1 MPKEYLSPER
11 ANALDLVS
19 KAENIY
25 RMYNDET
32 GDAASG
38 HVVRS
43 NGINLFVLP
52 GKGYIPISGS
62 IPTSYELTQAR
73 LHGYK
78 NIRNITNDIMAMIA
92 MSTVD

>member
-25 RMYNDET
+25 RMYNKET

-38 HVVRS
+38 HIVRS
-43 NGINLFVLP
+43 NGINLYVLP
-52 GKGYIPISGS
+52 GEGYIPISGS
-62 IPTSYELTQAR
+62 MPTSQELAQAK

-78 NIRNITNDIMAMIA
+78 NIRNIINDIMAMIA